1 LCLIDLIAIFVIIS
15 ETSNSPPLR
24 CYCCLNPRITD
35 KYMRAK
41 KKRLVI
47 EFLDLEGNKK
57 KLLEWKTFRVSAVLF
72 T

>member
-1 LCLIDLIAIFVIIS
+1 
-15 ETSNSPPLR
+15 
-24 CYCCLNPRITD
+24 
-35 KYMRAK
+35 MRAK
-41 KKRLVI
+41 KKRLVV